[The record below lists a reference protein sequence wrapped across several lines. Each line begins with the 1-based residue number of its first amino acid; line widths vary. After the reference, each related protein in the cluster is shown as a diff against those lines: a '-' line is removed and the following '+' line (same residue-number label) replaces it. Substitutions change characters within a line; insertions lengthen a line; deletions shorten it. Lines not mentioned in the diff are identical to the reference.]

1 MSAWSHP
8 INWTTPTKWKLEEA
22 ATCSICSAAAHAE
35 NPKKTWGCSHFPSL
49 ARSRLDVQGRS
60 HLNCVVARKLVLAE
74 RLQVCSTCQL
84 CCTLDHLPEA
94 ARKLGKEDAAAQAP
108 TIHDIS

>member
-1 MSAWSHP
+1 MCKVAR
-8 INWTTPTKWKLEEA
+8 I
-22 ATCSICSAAAHAE
+22 SIA
-35 NPKKTWGCSHFPSL
+35 SL
-49 ARSRLDVQGRS
+49 PESSCLPRGSRLGGA
-60 HLNCVVARKLVLAE
+60 HLRRRLPVTTQALASDPSPVPIA
-74 RLQVCSTCQL
+74 QVCSTCQL